1 MRLLRLTTVAVTA
14 LAATLAGCG
23 SGSDATTGG
32 SDAEQLSITSPD
44 DGAAVKVPFELT
56 WESAVPLG
64 PPDSGKDHVHVF
76 VDGQEN
82 DYTVVGG
89 NRFRVKALS
98 PGTHDVQISLQ
109 RADHTPVGPEDSVEV
124 TVTGRGA
131 PTSPTDD
138 DSGGG
143 PYGY

>member
-23 SGSDATTGG
+23 SGSDASTGG
-32 SDAEQLSITSPD
+32 REQLSITAPD
-44 DGAAVKVPFELT
+44 DGAAVQVPFELT

-64 PPDSGKDHVHVF
+64 PPDSGKDHVHVV

-89 NRFRVKALS
+89 NRFRVKGLS

-109 RADHTPVGPEDSVEV
+109 HADHTPVGPEDSVEV
-124 TVTGRGA
+124 TVTGGGA
-131 PTSPTDD
+131 PAPQTDD
-138 DSGGG
+138 DGGGG